1 MPQSVHCQK
10 LKTGVYYKEQRKGDT
25 TMKQVTKDMN
35 IREMVMMDEGIAE
48 ILMGAGMHC
57 LGCMMSHFEN
67 LEQACAVHGIDA
79 DALVDQ
85 INEYLEAQGK

>member
-1 MPQSVHCQK
+1 M
-10 LKTGVYYKEQRKGDT
+10 KE
-25 TMKQVTKDMN
+25 VTKDMN
-35 IREMVMMDEGIAE
+35 IREMVMMDEGIAQ

-79 DALVDQ
+79 DALVNE
-85 INEYLEAQGK
+85 INEYLEAKGE

>member
-1 MPQSVHCQK
+1 
-10 LKTGVYYKEQRKGDT
+10 
-25 TMKQVTKDMN
+25 MKQVTKDMN
-35 IREMVMMDEGIAE
+35 IREMVMMDEGIAD

-79 DALVDQ
+79 DALVTE
-85 INEYLEAQGK
+85 INEYLENVGE

>member
-1 MPQSVHCQK
+1 
-10 LKTGVYYKEQRKGDT
+10 
-25 TMKQVTKDMN
+25 MKQVTKDMN

-67 LEQACAVHGIDA
+67 LEQACAVPFAVIAVMPSICENG
-79 DALVDQ
+79 LTG
-85 INEYLEAQGK
+85 AQPNTSISAITTANVLFKSFTFI

>member
-1 MPQSVHCQK
+1 MNNE
-10 LKTGVYYKEQRKGDT
+10 KESIA
-25 TMKQVTKDMN
+25 MKQVAKDMN

-79 DALVDQ
+79 DALVAE
-85 INEYLEAQGK
+85 INEYLEAKGE

>member
-1 MPQSVHCQK
+1 
-10 LKTGVYYKEQRKGDT
+10 
-25 TMKQVTKDMN
+25 MKQVTKDMN

-79 DALVDQ
+79 DALVAE
-85 INEYLEAQGK
+85 INEYLEAQGE

>member
-1 MPQSVHCQK
+1 M
-10 LKTGVYYKEQRKGDT
+10 KE
-25 TMKQVTKDMN
+25 VTKDMN
-35 IREMVMMDEGIAE
+35 IREMVMMDEGIAD

-79 DALVDQ
+79 DALVTE
-85 INEYLEAQGK
+85 INEYLEAQGE

>member
-1 MPQSVHCQK
+1 M
-10 LKTGVYYKEQRKGDT
+10 KE
-25 TMKQVTKDMN
+25 VTKDMN
-35 IREMVMMDEGIAE
+35 IREMVMMDEGIAQ

-79 DALVDQ
+79 DALVAE
-85 INEYLEAQGK
+85 INEYLEAKGE

>member
-1 MPQSVHCQK
+1 M
-10 LKTGVYYKEQRKGDT
+10 KE
-25 TMKQVTKDMN
+25 VTKDMN
-35 IREMVMMDEGIAE
+35 IREMVMMDEGIAD

-79 DALVDQ
+79 DALVTE
-85 INEYLEAQGK
+85 INEYLENVGE